1 MSFRIT
7 NFILI
12 VSTLIVRRSFSAQEN
27 TTPTI
32 ARSCRCSTTNLSLLW
47 QLTANSTGH
56 RKARVHIGEEARR
69 VILNL
74 ADLEPSAS
82 VLAVQNDTCGEGS

>member
-7 NFILI
+7 KFILT
-12 VSTLIVRRSFSAQEN
+12 VSTLIIRRNFSAQEN

-32 ARSCRCSTTNLSLLW
+32 ARSCRCCTTNLSLLW
-47 QLTANSTGH
+47 HLTANSTGH
-56 RKARVHIGEEARR
+56 RKAGVHISEEARR

-74 ADLEPSAS
+74 ADLKPSAS
-82 VLAVQNDTCGEGS
+82 VLAVQNDTFGEGS